1 MDTKENNYGGAIGG
15 AILIV
20 LGLVFLAATQ
30 GFFSLDWGTIWP
42 LFPMLAGAAGLAQ
55 AFLVE
60 DRNRPAGLVLG
71 GMIPLLVGA
80 FFFATTMGLISWSD
94 QGTLWPVYP
103 LIVGVAFFAAYFVS
117 GREQP
122 AYLVPGAILSLV
134 ALVFLGIMLTG
145 SSYSLIGRFW
155 PLFLI
160 IAGVLLLI
168 APRLRWTQRRN

>member
-1 MDTKENNYGGAIGG
+1 METKHNNYGGAAGG

-30 GFFSLDWGTIWP
+30 GFLSLDWGTIWP
-42 LFPMLAGAAGLAQ
+42 VFPMVAGAACLAQ

-60 DRNRPAGLVLG
+60 DKQRRGGLVLG

-103 LIVGVAFFAAYFVS
+103 LIIGVAFFTAYFAS
-117 GREQP
+117 G
-122 AYLVPGAILSLV
+122 
-134 ALVFLGIMLTG
+134 
-145 SSYSLIGRFW
+145 
-155 PLFLI
+155 
-160 IAGVLLLI
+160 
-168 APRLRWTQRRN
+168 